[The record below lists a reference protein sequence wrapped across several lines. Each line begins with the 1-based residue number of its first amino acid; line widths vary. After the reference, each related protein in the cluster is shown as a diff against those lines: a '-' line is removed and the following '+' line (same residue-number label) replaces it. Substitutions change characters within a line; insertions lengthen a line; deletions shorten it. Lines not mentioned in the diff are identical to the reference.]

1 MQGKKIAE
9 HAVASVHNVFSISS
23 WEFNCHFT
31 LSGFDPENSE
41 GSAPDISLPA
51 NFTINLTG
59 LGGEPGELG
68 SKLDSQAVLTDYSTK
83 HRRTLTFQDA
93 LQLSAVLSQSQNT
106 RASMSQSD
114 WDRVVSAD
122 KDAPAWLQLSSKREC
137 AVHVSNLPLSVTA
150 EKLEGQLDS
159 EAECNVME
167 VYLLKVRNTVH
178 FPGFYLALISIPAN
192 FTRLTTVLC
201 FVRSVVGSGCRE

>member
-1 MQGKKIAE
+1 MLNAENRCVKKK
-9 HAVASVHNVFSISS
+9 VKGRKSLSTPWCKRLVSVKIIVGNL
-23 WEFNCHFT
+23 CHFA

-41 GSAPDISLPA
+41 RCAPGFSLPV

-68 SKLDSQAVLTDYSTK
+68 PKLDSQAVLTDYSAK
-83 HRRTLTFQDA
+83 HRITLTFEDS
-93 LQLSAVLSQSQNT
+93 LQLSAVLSQSENT
-106 RASMSQSD
+106 RATMSQSD
-114 WDRVVSAD
+114 WNRVISAD

-137 AVHVSNLPLSVTA
+137 AVFISNLPLSVTA

-167 VYLLKVRNTVH
+167 VYLLKVWIAA
-178 FPGFYLALISIPAN
+178 YALGYFI
-192 FTRLTTVLC
+192 
-201 FVRSVVGSGCRE
+201 